1 MNLILPILT
10 QLHVTLGMQ
19 SRQKKKRRTN
29 YCRFHFPSQVGV
41 EAVILQPQYQRT
53 LFKTTEQLPIK

>member
-19 SRQKKKRRTN
+19 SRQKKKEEQTI
-29 YCRFHFPSQVGV
+29 
-41 EAVILQPQYQRT
+41 AVFISPV
-53 LFKTTEQLPIK
+53 K